1 MGAGGQGWP
10 SSQGGCRGLCV
21 RESMFCLA
29 AAPTASRGPQNRG
42 VAGLSTVQTP
52 AGAPHIFFRG
62 QGAEK
67 EQSSPSVLAQETT
80 DS

>member
-52 AGAPHIFFRG
+52 AGAPHIFSGVR
-62 QGAEK
+62 
-67 EQSSPSVLAQETT
+67 VLRKSRAHPPY
-80 DS
+80 